1 VLVRDPITSPIHPQ
15 KQAVKRHFG
24 SHPYFTRR
32 PWNVVQAY
40 IKHFAPH
47 QDNVVLDPFGG
58 SGVTAIEAI
67 VLGKK
72 AIHID
77 INPLANFIC
86 QQIAVAPIDFFAL
99 RREFVAIEDSC
110 RRYIER
116 LYSLTNEQLEQ
127 EPLNA
132 WYPSGLLLP
141 KNADARQIEE
151 LFTRRQ
157 LLALS
162 RLYQQISNIEDSVL
176 RDLIR
181 FAFSATLN
189 KCNLTYSTTHGR
201 SEGRGNSG
209 IMHTYR
215 YWIPKNPVEL
225 NVWNEFNQKF
235 RNLLRVKRETNQA
248 IGQKYKR
255 LKIIQA
261 SATQLTK
268 FLDQESVDYIFT
280 DPPYGSHIAY
290 LDLSTMWNAWLGF
303 EVRLEDKKLE
313 VIEGGDLDKSR
324 DDYAK
329 LLQESLREM
338 RQVLKWNSWLS
349 IVFAHKDLSY
359 WHVLIEAAQEAGFEY
374 ANTVVQESFQFSRH
388 KRANPLSVLSEELI
402 LNFQKKQKSRRIR
415 FNNSLENEPE
425 FLMKQVEE
433 LLSLKEIGLTTEEI
447 YNRLVPRLLEY
458 GLLQNGWSTGLLGL
472 NELLKNCFFY
482 DESSSR
488 WYKSMTAAQ
497 KSRRELDLIR
507 ANGQLAL
514 DFSHNTNEH

>member
-1 VLVRDPITSPIHPQ
+1 MFARDPITNPIPPQ
-15 KQAVKRHFG
+15 KQSVRRHFG

-40 IKHFAPH
+40 VKCFAPH
-47 QDNVVLDPFGG
+47 PDNLVLDPLGG
-58 SGVTAIEAI
+58 SSVTAIESI
-67 VLGKK
+67 VLGRR
-72 AIHID
+72 AVHVD

-86 QQIAVAPIDFFAL
+86 QQIAVAPIDLLAL
-99 RREFVAIEDSC
+99 QREFAAIEDSC
-110 RRYIER
+110 RQYIER
-116 LYSLTNEQLEQ
+116 LYSLSDEQLEQ
-127 EPLNA
+127 EPLDA

-141 KNADARQIEE
+141 KNADAHRIEE

-162 RLYQQISNIEDSVL
+162 RLYRHISHIEDSVL
-176 RDLIR
+176 RDLLR

-189 KCNLTYSTTHGR
+189 KCNLTYSTTQGR

-225 NVWNEFNQKF
+225 NVWNEFSRKF
-235 RNLLRVKRETNQA
+235 KNLLRVKRETNQA
-248 IGQKYKR
+248 IGQKYSR
-255 LKIIQA
+255 LRVVQG

-268 FLDQESVDYIFT
+268 SLDQESVDYIFT

-303 EVRLEDKKLE
+303 EVKPEDKQLE

-324 DDYAK
+324 DDYAR
-329 LLQESLREM
+329 LLQDSLHEM
-338 RQVLKWNSWLS
+338 RQVLKWNGWLS

-388 KRANPLSVLSEELI
+388 KRANPLSVLSGELI
-402 LNFQKKQKSRRIR
+402 LNFQKKRKSRRIR
-415 FNNSLENEPE
+415 FNNSLENESE
-425 FLMKQVEE
+425 FLIGQVEE
-433 LLSLKEIGLTTEEI
+433 LLSLKELGLTTEEI
-447 YNRLVPRLLEY
+447 YNHLIPRLLEH
-458 GLLQNGWSTGLLGL
+458 GLLQNGQKTGLTRL
-472 NELLKNCFFY
+472 NELLKTRFFY

-488 WYKSMTAAQ
+488 WYPSMAAAQ
-497 KSRRELDLIR
+497 KGKKEIDLIR
-507 ANGQLAL
+507 ANRQLAL
-514 DFSHNTNEH
+514 DLSHDTCEH